1 MREMI
6 VNIQVSFQV
15 LMKTTI
21 IFSSVIFNIDF
32 YNCIPDL
39 LFILYHLWLMPYE
52 NRNFRCVPQLIRI

>member
-39 LFILYHLWLMPYE
+39 PFILYHL
-52 NRNFRCVPQLIRI
+52 

>member
-39 LFILYHLWLMPYE
+39 PFILYHLWLMPYE
-52 NRNFRCVPQLIRI
+52 NRNFRFVPQLIRI